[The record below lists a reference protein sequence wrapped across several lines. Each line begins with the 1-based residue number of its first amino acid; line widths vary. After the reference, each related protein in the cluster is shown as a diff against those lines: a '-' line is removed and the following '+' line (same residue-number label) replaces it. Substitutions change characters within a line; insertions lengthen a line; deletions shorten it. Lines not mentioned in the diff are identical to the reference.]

1 MAIKSISEDSG
12 CLNSNMLWGE
22 QLVPLCSCQNKMV
35 ILTGWD
41 TSIIRTPTKL
51 LFLFESNY
59 NINSFFDVSTV
70 WCCAS
75 YFLTVALNF
84 SWLYKVRNDLWGF
97 RYLFDVSVH
106 SYTFSTTILKGS
118 RNEHNNFS
126 QKKGPYC
133 CLGFICTF
141 LLTKYRINPV
151 YVLDVN
157 SLFLIV
163 YTHAHV

>member
-1 MAIKSISEDSG
+1 MHNRETLGDHEHLPRIVALWILICSG
-12 CLNSNMLWGE
+12 ENSWFLFA
-22 QLVPLCSCQNKMV
+22 LVKIP
-35 ILTGWD
+35 GWD
-41 TSIIRTPTKL
+41 TTIISAWTKL

-75 YFLTVALNF
+75 YFLTVVLNF

-97 RYLFDVSVH
+97 QYLFDVSVH

-126 QKKGPYC
+126 QKKSPYC
-133 CLGFICTF
+133 CLGFIWTF
-141 LLTKYRINPV
+141 LLTKY
-151 YVLDVN
+151 
-157 SLFLIV
+157 S
-163 YTHAHV
+163 